1 MSNFAV
7 TINSV
12 RIEEHPNADALQI
25 ARIGDYASIVRRN
38 QFANGDLVAYI
49 PEGAILPVDL
59 IAELGLTGKLAG
71 PDANRV
77 KAVKLRGVLSQ
88 GLCLAA
94 REGWRLGDD
103 VTSLLNITKY
113 DPPVPAGF
121 QGELQNVGSGRVI
134 KYDIEN
140 FKRFPDVFEAGE
152 MVVMTEKCHGT
163 FALFGVLGTDN
174 RMVGATIP
182 EERLIISSKGVAGRG
197 LAFKPASEANAN
209 NLYVRTALQLNL
221 LSAVEK
227 AFGLERDVY
236 IMGEIFGPGVQDL
249 AYGLSKPQFRIFDIY
264 VGTPGAGHFLN
275 DSELDVACNNLGI
288 NRVPVLYRGPFSREV
303 MDTYT
308 NGKETVSGKGMHTR
322 EGVVI
327 RSAVERQL
335 YSHDLPCWGRV
346 QLKSVSEDYLLRRGN
361 TTEFQ

>member
-121 QGELQNVGSGRVI
+121 QGELQAVGSGRVI

-163 FALFGVLGTDN
+163 C
-174 RMVGATIP
+174 
-182 EERLIISSKGVAGRG
+182 IS
-197 LAFKPASEANAN
+197 
-209 NLYVRTALQLNL
+209 
-221 LSAVEK
+221 
-227 AFGLERDVY
+227 
-236 IMGEIFGPGVQDL
+236 
-249 AYGLSKPQFRIFDIY
+249 
-264 VGTPGAGHFLN
+264 
-275 DSELDVACNNLGI
+275 
-288 NRVPVLYRGPFSREV
+288 
-303 MDTYT
+303 
-308 NGKETVSGKGMHTR
+308 
-322 EGVVI
+322 
-327 RSAVERQL
+327 
-335 YSHDLPCWGRV
+335 
-346 QLKSVSEDYLLRRGN
+346 
-361 TTEFQ
+361 